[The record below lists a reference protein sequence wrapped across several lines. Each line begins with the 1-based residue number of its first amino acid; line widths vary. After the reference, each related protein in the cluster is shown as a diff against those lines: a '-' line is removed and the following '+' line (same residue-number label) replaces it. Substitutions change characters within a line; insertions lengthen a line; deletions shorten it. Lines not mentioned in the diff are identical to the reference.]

1 MEACRSNT
9 SDVLLN
15 GDVLVRVVEA
25 GVTIATATTRN
36 LKMLVELKVRPSASS
51 KEFLVRL
58 TDDHD
63 PFVLYTCVVHED
75 DYHTLRHTQGLLV
88 DFNSF
93 PHKFVELVNACH
105 KENGKESPRF
115 ILVLRCSNDSEGGA
129 TLEVVEVNV
138 FKHLCHLALAL
149 VPAPTQLKLSYL
161 AECCKALKGQVA
173 AREREAAENEQ
184 QLQQQLRYTQE
195 ILAKTSK
202 EAQQLRTEI
211 SQHVAMS
218 SEKEAQLIAQEKEKL
233 LKVQSD
239 ADRKADRVRR
249 DLEARKNNQIEQLQ
263 SKIVSLTSQNNELL
277 EKKQRA
283 ESNVKELRGRLS
295 CAEGDLDR
303 CRQELAHTKKHST
316 RLEQENCTKNAAVR
330 ELEVKVS
337 HLEGELRSREISL
350 AHVQQMVE
358 TLQHQK
364 GNLEEGLEERRQ
376 KLLKRENS
384 IQLLYAELQKSLDVI
399 KKLQKRVKEEHM
411 TSKVRGAAL
420 VEQDKVVAEKDSS
433 VLQLSEQLQLMTTK
447 VSQLTMDNGNLQ
459 QQLQDAR
466 EKLQEQEK
474 TLQTNENVISW
485 LNKQL
490 NEVEVTGAIAK
501 RAPLTEIYLTSQGPS
516 SHGTRQPGSRFPSGS
531 PGLVAHSTPLSNTLR
546 SLTTVNSGWS
556 GQTHTTVSSVRTLG
570 NIPPIPEEISPR
582 TTDKSPAEKDI
593 SPIDKENLE
602 GLDPKY
608 FEVTNPAS
616 VPVQGLL
623 RANYCNTSPP
633 DSHPKELRKDKT
645 LEKRGGMIEGR
656 GRGNRGRSSGRGGK
670 GLESQKKTGVSN
682 SHASSYFPR
691 N

>member
-161 AECCKALKGQVA
+161 AECCKA
-173 AREREAAENEQ
+173 
-184 QLQQQLRYTQE
+184 
-195 ILAKTSK
+195 
-202 EAQQLRTEI
+202 
-211 SQHVAMS
+211 
-218 SEKEAQLIAQEKEKL
+218 

>member
-161 AECCKALKGQVA
+161 AECCKA
-173 AREREAAENEQ
+173 
-184 QLQQQLRYTQE
+184 
-195 ILAKTSK
+195 
-202 EAQQLRTEI
+202 
-211 SQHVAMS
+211 
-218 SEKEAQLIAQEKEKL
+218 

-645 LEKRGGMIEGR
+645 LEKRRGMIEGR